1 MGQRYDRTGEI
12 WVIVRVDLFQLR
24 DGIPNDPRTFVT
36 VKEVV
41 GTEAEAQA
49 EVARLTSLQ
58 ADKDVVYF
66 YEPGRWLAR

>member
-1 MGQRYDRTGEI
+1 MGERHDRTREV

-24 DGIPNDPRTFVT
+24 DGTPDDPRTFVT

-66 YEPGRWLAR
+66 SEPGRWLAR